1 MCVCSV
7 RNVCIYQARDVFLQ
21 TTPMGNSN
29 HKVFLDP
36 HMLGVCLGELGGVL
50 VLARQHASAKEQFE
64 HGVQVLEAAEDVDA
78 LAAIRCRMGL
88 LLSIPGVGITWEE
101 VRAWPPRPPLFFSQ
115 MSVPEARVP
124 RSRCVL
130 VSQSLCGGMVTRW

>member
-1 MCVCSV
+1 M
-7 RNVCIYQARDVFLQ
+7 YQARDVFLQ

-64 HGVQVLEAAEDVDA
+64 HGLQVLEAAEDVDA

-101 VRAWPPRPPLFFSQ
+101 VRA
-115 MSVPEARVP
+115 
-124 RSRCVL
+124 
-130 VSQSLCGGMVTRW
+130 